1 MKNKILKLAKRLET
15 FSLEDIES
23 IMGEGIE
30 DALQELVKDGK
41 LNLVSGIYSYKTER
55 NLPLP
60 FCFKFHSQEKIEMIT
75 KCFCAEVKSKQASF
89 LLDIGNATMQNFY
102 KHFRQMIYERQL
114 NALKTHFEQK
124 PKIAKMRRFYDI
136 PVYFYLYD
144 GELFVVDKPL
154 KTKRKKLPHTKE
166 ESLRIKVLYSRLRR
180 SINHSQMKQ
189 NLAQHVAEHVW
200 KYKKIYKNLYY
211 NQGCIGNKT
220 IESSKKQLLNVNPP
234 ICPCLIS
241 KVSESTSIK

>member
-15 FSLEDIES
+15 FRLEDIES
-23 IMGEGIE
+23 IMGDGIE
-30 DALQELVKDGK
+30 GVLQELVKDGQ
-41 LNLVSGIYSYKTER
+41 LNLVGEIYSYKAEQKS
-55 NLPLP
+55 PLP

-75 KCFCAEVKSKQASF
+75 KCFCAGVKSKQASF
-89 LLDIGNATMQNFY
+89 LLDIGDATMQNFY

-114 NALKTHFEQK
+114 NTLKTHFEQK
-124 PKIAKMRRFYDI
+124 PTIAKMRRFYDI

-144 GELFVVDKPL
+144 DELFVVDKPL

-166 ESLRIKVLYSRLRR
+166 ESLRVKVLYSRLRR

-200 KYKKIYKNLYY
+200 RYGKGY
-211 NQGCIGNKT
+211 
-220 IESSKKQLLNVNPP
+220 ESLH
-234 ICPCLIS
+234 IA
-241 KVSESTSIK
+241 

>member
-15 FSLEDIES
+15 FKLEDIKS

-30 DALQELVKDGK
+30 DALQELVKDGQ
-41 LNLVSGIYSYKTER
+41 LNLVGGIYSYKAER

-60 FCFKFHSQEKIEMIT
+60 FCFKFHQQEKIEMIT
-75 KCFCAEVKSKQASF
+75 KCFCAGVKSKQASF
-89 LLDIGNATMQNFY
+89 ILDIGDATMQNFY
-102 KHFRQMIYERQL
+102 KHFRQMLYEGQL

-124 PKIAKMRRFYDI
+124 AKIAKMRRFYDI

-144 GELFVVDKPL
+144 KELFVVDKPL
-154 KTKRKKLPHTKE
+154 KTKRKKLPHKKE

-189 NLAQHVAEHVW
+189 NLAQHVAEHIW
-200 KYKKIYKNLYY
+200 RYGKSNI
-211 NQGCIGNKT
+211 
-220 IESSKKQLLNVNPP
+220 QLF
-234 ICPCLIS
+234 IKLIQ
-241 KVSESTSIK
+241 

>member
-15 FSLEDIES
+15 FRLEDIES
-23 IMGEGIE
+23 FMGDGIE
-30 DALQELVKDGK
+30 GVLQELVEDGQ
-41 LNLVSGIYSYKTER
+41 LNLVGGIYSYKAER

-75 KCFCAEVKSKQASF
+75 KCFCAGVKSKQASF
-89 LLDIGNATMQNFY
+89 LLDIGDATMQNFY

-144 GELFVVDKPL
+144 KELFVADKPL
-154 KTKRKKLPHTKE
+154 KTKQKKLPHTKE

-189 NLAQHVAEHVW
+189 NLAQHVAEHIL
-200 KYKKIYKNLYY
+200 KYKEDFDYLYMQIL
-211 NQGCIGNKT
+211 NF
-220 IESSKKQLLNVNPP
+220 LLNY
-234 ICPCLIS
+234 
-241 KVSESTSIK
+241 K

>member
-1 MKNKILKLAKRLET
+1 MKDKILKLGKRLDK
-15 FSLEDIES
+15 FRLEDIEA
-23 IMGEGIE
+23 ILDEDGINEILQDLVTDGRLDLVGE
-30 DALQELVKDGK
+30 
-41 LNLVSGIYSYKTER
+41 IYSYREPVKH
-55 NLPLP
+55 LPLP

-75 KCFCAEVKSKQASF
+75 KCFCAGVKSKQASF
-89 LLDIGNATMQNFY
+89 LLDIGDATMQNFY

-124 PKIAKMRRFYDI
+124 PKTAKMRRFYDI

-144 GELFVVDKPL
+144 NKLFVADKPL

-189 NLAQHVAEHVW
+189 NLAQHVAEHAW
-200 KYKKIYKNLYY
+200 RYEQDSKNLLVYWA
-211 NQGCIGNKT
+211 NTINK
-220 IESSKKQLLNVNPP
+220 
-234 ICPCLIS
+234 
-241 KVSESTSIK
+241 

>member
-15 FSLEDIES
+15 FRLEDIES

-75 KCFCAEVKSKQASF
+75 KCFCAGVKSKQASF
-89 LLDIGNATMQNFY
+89 LLDIGDATMQNFY
-102 KHFRQMIYERQL
+102 KHFRQMIFERQL
-114 NALKTHFEQK
+114 NTLKTHFERE
-124 PKIAKMRRFYDI
+124 PKIPKMRRFYDI

-144 GELFVVDKPL
+144 DELFVTDKPL

-200 KYKKIYKNLYY
+200 RY
-211 NQGCIGNKT
+211 NKT
-220 IESSKKQLLNVNPP
+220 LEESFNSFQSLF
-234 ICPCLIS
+234 
-241 KVSESTSIK
+241 VS

>member
-15 FSLEDIES
+15 FKLEEVESIIGEGLEDI
-23 IMGEGIE
+23 
-30 DALQELVKDGK
+30 LQELVEGGQ
-41 LNLVSGIYSYKTER
+41 LNLVGEIYSYKAER

-75 KCFCAEVKSKQASF
+75 KCFCTGMKSKQASF
-89 LLDIGNATMQNFY
+89 LLDIGDATMQNFY

-144 GELFVVDKPL
+144 GKLFVADEPL
-154 KTKRKKLPHTKE
+154 KTKRKKLPHTKQ

-180 SINHSQMKQ
+180 SINHFQMKQ
-189 NLAQHVAEHVW
+189 NLAQHVAEHMF
-200 KYKKIYKNLYY
+200 KYDKSY
-211 NQGCIGNKT
+211 ND
-220 IESSKKQLLNVNPP
+220 
-234 ICPCLIS
+234 ICLQLIS
-241 KVSESTSIK
+241 SMNLEM

>member
-15 FSLEDIES
+15 FRLEDIES
-23 IMGEGIE
+23 IMGYGIE
-30 DALQELVKDGK
+30 GVLQELVKDGK

-75 KCFCAEVKSKQASF
+75 KCFCAGVKSKQASF
-89 LLDIGNATMQNFY
+89 LLDIGDATMQNFY
-102 KHFRQMIYERQL
+102 KHFRQMIYEWQL
-114 NALKTHFEQK
+114 NTLKTYFEQE

-144 GELFVVDKPL
+144 EELFVVDKPL
-154 KTKRKKLPHTKE
+154 KTKRKKLPHTKQ
-166 ESLRIKVLYSRLRR
+166 ESLRIKVLYSCLRR

-189 NLAQHVAEHVW
+189 NLAQHVAEHIW
-200 KYKKIYKNLYY
+200 RYDKIPNNLLINFCSKIY
-211 NQGCIGNKT
+211 I
-220 IESSKKQLLNVNPP
+220 
-234 ICPCLIS
+234 
-241 KVSESTSIK
+241 

>member
-15 FSLEDIES
+15 FSLEDVES

-30 DALQELVKDGK
+30 NVLQELVKDGH
-41 LNLVSGIYSYKTER
+41 LNLVGGIYSYKTER

-75 KCFCAEVKSKQASF
+75 KCFCAGVKSKQVSF
-89 LLDIGNATMQNFY
+89 LLDIGDATMQNFY

-124 PKIAKMRRFYDI
+124 SKITKMRSFYDI
-136 PVYFYLYD
+136 PAYFYLYD
-144 GELFVVDKPL
+144 GKLFVTDKPL

-180 SINHSQMKQ
+180 SINHPQMKQ
-189 NLAQHVAEHVW
+189 NLAQHVAEHIW
-200 KYKKIYKNLYY
+200 RYGKSNI
-211 NQGCIGNKT
+211 
-220 IESSKKQLLNVNPP
+220 QLF
-234 ICPCLIS
+234 IIQ
-241 KVSESTSIK
+241 

>member
-1 MKNKILKLAKRLET
+1 MR
-15 FSLEDIES
+15 
-23 IMGEGIE
+23 GGR
-30 DALQELVKDGK
+30 
-41 LNLVSGIYSYKTER
+41 LNLVGEIYSYKAEL

-60 FCFKFHSQEKIEMIT
+60 FCFKFHSQEKIEMIM
-75 KCFCAEVKSKQASF
+75 KCFCAGVKSKQASF
-89 LLDIGNATMQNFY
+89 LLDIGDATMQNFY

-136 PVYFYLYD
+136 PAYFYLYD
-144 GELFVVDKPL
+144 GKLFVADKPL

-189 NLAQHVAEHVW
+189 NLAQHVAEHIW
-200 KYKKIYKNLYY
+200 RYGKDYY
-211 NQGCIGNKT
+211 ILSLTK
-220 IESSKKQLLNVNPP
+220 
-234 ICPCLIS
+234 
-241 KVSESTSIK
+241 

>member
-15 FSLEDIES
+15 FRIEDIES

-30 DALQELVKDGK
+30 DVLQELVKEGQLK
-41 LNLVSGIYSYKTER
+41 LVGGIYSYKAEQKS
-55 NLPLP
+55 PLP

-75 KCFCAEVKSKQASF
+75 KCFCAGVKSKQASF
-89 LLDIGNATMQNFY
+89 LLDIGDATMQNFY

-114 NALKTHFEQK
+114 NTLKTHFEQK
-124 PKIAKMRRFYDI
+124 PTIAKMRRFYDI

-144 GELFVVDKPL
+144 DELFVVDKPL

-166 ESLRIKVLYSRLRR
+166 ESLRVKVLYSRLRR
-180 SINHSQMKQ
+180 SINHSQMKP

-200 KYKKIYKNLYY
+200 RYGKGY
-211 NQGCIGNKT
+211 
-220 IESSKKQLLNVNPP
+220 ESLH
-234 ICPCLIS
+234 IA
-241 KVSESTSIK
+241 

>member
-15 FSLEDIES
+15 FRLEDVES
-23 IMGEGIE
+23 IMGDGIE
-30 DALQELVKDGK
+30 DVLQELVKDGQ
-41 LNLVSGIYSYKTER
+41 LNLVGEIYSYKAEL

-75 KCFCAEVKSKQASF
+75 KCFCAGVKSKQASF
-89 LLDIGNATMQNFY
+89 LLDIGDATMQNFY

-114 NALKTHFEQK
+114 NALKTHFAQK

-144 GELFVVDKPL
+144 EELFVADKQL
-154 KTKRKKLPHTKE
+154 KTKRKKLPHTNE

-189 NLAQHVAEHVW
+189 NLAHHVAEHIW
-200 KYKKIYKNLYY
+200 MYGKEY
-211 NQGCIGNKT
+211 NVLFR
-220 IESSKKQLLNVNPP
+220 EL
-234 ICPCLIS
+234 
-241 KVSESTSIK
+241 